1 MNDST
6 QTPVRFGPGDA
17 LMGMLTAPVRQ
28 APAGVACLMF
38 NMGAN
43 HRVGPRRINVKLAH
57 ALAARGVGS
66 LRFDLG
72 GIGDSEALNTAP
84 DVQTRAVHAL
94 EAAMDVAERQL
105 GARQFVIVAMC
116 SGVEQAMGVAADD
129 ARVVAISLFDGFA
142 FPERRSRWERTVRRA
157 LAAPAH
163 PAFPGKA
170 KRWLQRHLLKS
181 HSTKPLPGFFTE
193 SKPQDTNA
201 AWFGATLKR
210 LVERKVAVQLLYSGS
225 LHVRDRGR
233 DQLGPFAREPYAQA
247 LHYEFMREVDH
258 TVCTERGQQLFLQCV
273 GDWVTDRC
281 FGAATEAAAATETP
295 EAADIADRRSPTRA
309 ATSPECAMPTTWAAP

>member
-281 FGAATEAAAATETP
+281 FGAATEAATAAETP

>member
-281 FGAATEAAAATETP
+281 FGAATEAATATETP

>member
-1 MNDST
+1 MNDTT
-6 QTPVRFGPGDA
+6 QTPVRFGPGNA
-17 LMGMLTAPVRQ
+17 LMGMLTTPTQQ
-28 APAGVACLMF
+28 APGDVACLMF

-57 ALAARGVGS
+57 ALAARGVSS

-72 GIGDSEALNTAP
+72 GIGDSDALNGAP
-84 DVQTRAVHAL
+84 DVQTRAVQSL
-94 EAAMDVAERQL
+94 EAAMDVAERTL
-105 GARQFVIVAMC
+105 GARQFAIVAMC
-116 SGVEQAMGVAADD
+116 SGVEQAMGVAAND
-129 ARVVAISLFDGFA
+129 ARVVALSLFDGFA
-142 FPERRSRWERTVRRA
+142 FPQRRSRWERALRRA

-193 SKPQDTNA
+193 SKPMESNE
-201 AWFGATLKR
+201 AWFGATLQR

-225 LHVRDRGR
+225 LHVCDRDR
-233 DQLGPFAREPYAQA
+233 DQLGAFRHAPFTQA
-247 LHYEFMREVDH
+247 LQYEFMREVDH
-258 TVCTERGQQLFLQCV
+258 TVCTERGQQLFLASV

-281 FGAATEAAAATETP
+281 FGASTE
-295 EAADIADRRSPTRA
+295 RRN
-309 ATSPECAMPTTWAAP
+309 TSRTTAGAECAMPTTWAAP